1 MSTKQETP
9 AGVAILA
16 LLNLIVGIFGIL
28 EGITIDFIMVGGDL
42 TLVSSFQLGT
52 IIVGTIQIIAGIGLY
67 RLRSWAWILAM
78 LVTFIG
84 LIINIA
90 IVTLDFTLFFEYLLA
105 MLIRIVILAYLNKES
120 IRTRFR

>member
-1 MSTKQETP
+1 MSTKQEPP

-52 IIVGTIQIIAGIGLY
+52 ILVGIFQIIAGIGLY

-90 IVTLDFTLFFEYLLA
+90 IVTLDFTLFLEYLLA